1 MANHSS
7 TPRTVPNYPG
17 MTFQESLHYAT
28 QEHQMLNTYKEEAA
42 ELEKK
47 HTYSLELAKLYT
59 KMGECAM
66 GLWDWKEAA
75 EHLTQALHLYRAH
88 FQELTGAAGDFL
100 APLHRDLARC
110 YEAQVLDANT
120 PQVDLR
126 LKTISHCKQYL
137 LHDILSYPAE
147 LKTDSALEERH
158 SINILLGKSLNALGL
173 TQQALL
179 AFLEISKSGL
189 ENIDPQIFIEM
200 TLGVAEADY
209 LEGNHTTALESV
221 HMAIQTA
228 QAGGYTDQ
236 LARAYLLEEKIEQA
250 HSR

>member
-1 MANHSS
+1 MANHNS

-17 MTFQESLHYAT
+17 MTFQESLHYGT
-28 QEHQMLNTYKEEAA
+28 QEHQMLNAYKEEVA

-47 HTYSLELAKLYT
+47 HAYSLELAALYK

-66 GLWDWKEAA
+66 ELWDWKEAA
-75 EHLTQALHLYRAH
+75 EHLTQALHLYQAH

-110 YEAQVLDANT
+110 YEAQVLNVN
-120 PQVDLR
+120 PQIDLR

-137 LHDILSYPAE
+137 LHDTLSYPAE

-209 LEGNHTTALESV
+209 LEGNHLTALESV
-221 HMAIQTA
+221 HMAIRTA

-236 LARAYLLEEKIEQA
+236 LARAYLLEEKIEQT
-250 HSR
+250 HNS